1 MSTGGHIRPRG
12 PGAWELKY
20 DLGKDPVTG
29 KRRVRYKTVHGR
41 KSDAQRE
48 LRNLLGAVDRG
59 VVADAGKMTT
69 KQWLEQWLAECKHTV
84 APKTWQER
92 DAYVRLHLVPALGTI
107 LLAKLTPVHIQN
119 YYSEA
124 LTSGRLDG
132 TGGLS
137 AQTVRH
143 HDRVLH
149 TALDRARRL
158 RLIAVNPV
166 DDVDPPRV
174 ERAKMITLRP
184 DEQAAILAAAHG
196 SDLYV
201 PTLLALAT
209 GLRRGEL
216 LGLAWA
222 NVDLDTGIVHVLQ
235 VIEETKEGAR
245 VKPQPKTTHGR
256 RCVTLP
262 QTATDALRQHKT
274 AQAEECLRLGL
285 GKPDLLFPRWASS
298 PAVFGT
304 AFTRMASRIG
314 IKAGVHMLRHTH
326 ITDLL
331 AAGAHPKVVSERAGH
346 SSVAFTLE
354 RYAHVL
360 PGMQDA
366 AARQVDTALRQ
377 ALRVANGWH
386 PRGGAAQNR

>member
-1 MSTGGHIRPRG
+1 
-12 PGAWELKY
+12 
-20 DLGKDPVTG
+20 
-29 KRRVRYKTVHGR
+29 
-41 KSDAQRE
+41 
-48 LRNLLGAVDRG
+48 
-59 VVADAGKMTT
+59 
-69 KQWLEQWLAECKHTV
+69 
-84 APKTWQER
+84 
-92 DAYVRLHLVPALGTI
+92 
-107 LLAKLTPVHIQN
+107 
-119 YYSEA
+119 
-124 LTSGRLDG
+124 
-132 TGGLS
+132 
-137 AQTVRH
+137 
-143 HDRVLH
+143 
-149 TALDRARRL
+149 
-158 RLIAVNPV
+158 
-166 DDVDPPRV
+166 
-174 ERAKMITLRP
+174 MITLRP

-201 PTLLALAT
+201 PILLALAT

-222 NVDLDTGIVHVLQ
+222 NVDLDTGLVHVLQ

-256 RCVTLP
+256 RSVTLP
-262 QTATDALRQHKT
+262 QTATDALRQHK
-274 AQAEECLRLGL
+274 AVQAEECLRLGL

-360 PGMQDA
+360 PGMQEA

-377 ALRVANGWH
+377 VLGWQTGGI
-386 PRGGAAQNR
+386 GGAVPPKTVDSLGRTAG